1 MVDDALLRERILETV
16 NMIVALEGGPVSLAE
31 VRVVTAPMFFDST
44 FGTSLLTPEGDV
56 VMRIAVHRPDD
67 AVVDTILHETAH
79 VLQGPEHINVG
90 DHGPAFQETE
100 KRIRNRYWGA
110 VREQITRA

>member
-16 NMIVALEGGPVSLAE
+16 NMIITLEGGPVPVAE
-31 VRVVTAPMFFDST
+31 IRIVSAPMFFDST
-44 FGTSLLTPEGDV
+44 FGTSLLNQEGDA
-56 VMRIAVHRPDD
+56 VMRVAVHRPDD

-79 VLQGPEHINVG
+79 ILQGPEHIDQG
-90 DHGPAFQETE
+90 DHGPAFQATE
-100 KRIRNRYWGA
+100 KRVRNRYWGV